1 MWNEEIDALKKVI
14 NQIETDTGEFLEN
27 DTPMSPLTIKYKGK
41 EVDFPM
47 DISYINEYFHGIL
60 KELIKNLEYDLNQ

>member
-1 MWNEEIDALKKVI
+1 MWSDVINELKSIV
-14 NQIETDTGEFLEN
+14 NQIENDTGEYLEN

-47 DISYINEYFHGIL
+47 DISYINEYFHGTL
-60 KELIKNLEYDLNQ
+60 EELINALEYDLNQ